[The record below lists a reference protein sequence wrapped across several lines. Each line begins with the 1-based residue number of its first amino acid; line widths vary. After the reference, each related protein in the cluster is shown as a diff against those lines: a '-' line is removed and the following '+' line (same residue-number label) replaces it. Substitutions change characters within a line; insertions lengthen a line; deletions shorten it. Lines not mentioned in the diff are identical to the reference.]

1 MTKCLHPVQAWICG
15 TRVAKD
21 GLLSPNVVFK
31 FEDALTYYNHIGAPH
46 LLEHNQVA
54 MPCGKC
60 AACQVRKRKDWSVR
74 LMHETSQH
82 EQCCFITLTY
92 DDDNVPTTDWR
103 PLDDKDKKFER
114 GLGSLPERTLQP
126 SDVQKFIKRLR
137 RHLEYIPKAGLVNGK
152 SYARN
157 LGVWFDHAGKVR
169 YYAVGEYGSKTR
181 RPHYHIMIFG
191 WSPSDKE
198 VLKVHN
204 GNPVYVSKQLQALW
218 PFGYSTVSDVSPFVA
233 RYAARYV
240 TKKFAR
246 LNDSPDLTDLSVVPE
261 FTLQSV
267 RNGGIGAPWFDRYG
281 CQSCLQGLCTARCGD
296 RISKYAIPQ
305 YYIRRLRKLHPDV
318 FLKVREQRLEFV
330 RGLQRTAYTV
340 HDYERMHEALCRSVE
355 YARYTQSLECSSEY
369 F

>member
-15 TRVAKD
+15 TRISKD
-21 GLLSPNVVFK
+21 GLLSPHVVFS
-31 FEDALTYYNHIGAPH
+31 FSEAFAYYSNIGAPH
-46 LLEHNQVA
+46 LVESNKVA

-60 AACQVRKRKDWSVR
+60 AACQIRKRKDWSVR

-92 DDDNVPTTDWR
+92 DEDNVPTTDWR
-103 PLDDKDKKFER
+103 PLDDQHKDFAR
-114 GLGSLPERTLQP
+114 GIGSLPERTLFP
-126 SDVQKFIKRLR
+126 ADLQKFIKRLR
-137 RHLEYIPKAGLVNGK
+137 RHLEYVPASGLVNGK

-157 LGVWFDHAGKVR
+157 LRTWFDHAGKIR

-191 WSPSDKE
+191 WSPSDK
-198 VLKVHN
+198 VALKVHN
-204 GNPVYVSKQLQALW
+204 GNPVYISKQLQALW
-218 PFGYSTVSDVSPFVA
+218 SHGYSSVSDVSPYVA

-267 RNGGIGAPWFDRYG
+267 RNGGIGATWFDKYG
-281 CQSCLQGLCTARCGD
+281 CAACLRGLCTARCGD
-296 RISKYAIPQ
+296 RISNYAIPQ
-305 YYIRRLRKLHPDV
+305 YYYSRLRKLHPEV
-318 FLKVREQRLEFV
+318 FLQVRQRRLDFV
-330 RGLQRTAYTV
+330 LGLRDTAYTA
-340 HDYERMHEALCRSVE
+340 HDYSRMYEDLCRSVD
-355 YARYTQSLECSSEY
+355 YANYTQSLESDSEV